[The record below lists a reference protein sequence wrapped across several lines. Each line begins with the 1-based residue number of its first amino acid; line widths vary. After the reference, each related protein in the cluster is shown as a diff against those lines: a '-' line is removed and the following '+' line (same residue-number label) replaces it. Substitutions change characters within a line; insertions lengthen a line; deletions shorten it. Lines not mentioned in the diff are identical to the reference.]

1 MYFQTLFFFQ
11 YIFILLK
18 TLKTYQRRKRKKQ
31 YGRKRYKN
39 LPKDEKQRLVEH
51 RKKIKLVHK

>member
-1 MYFQTLFFFQ
+1 MYFQTLFFQ

-51 RKKIKLVHK
+51 RKKIKLVRK